1 MYHYELTNS
10 SFSINSSENGSP
22 VDQAD
27 KGALVATVTKKRR
40 GNNSSCEAGDDTT
53 TAATNFEI
61 SVGDG
66 KYISLTDPSNIGHLD
81 QENKLQAFS
90 QLKVLQDQ
98 VTKLMQDLSN

>member
-1 MYHYELTNS
+1 MEQAGK
-10 SFSINSSENGSP
+10 GS
-22 VDQAD
+22 
-27 KGALVATVTKKRR
+27 LVATVAKKRR
-40 GNNSSCEAGDDTT
+40 GNEASDS
-53 TAATNFEI
+53 TAANFEI

-66 KYISLTDPSNIGHLD
+66 KYISLTDPSGIGNLD